1 MLNFELNKQVKID
14 VDKKF
19 LNAVIRGFSQEWKL
33 KGRFNFSLAFIDAKN
48 IKKLNQDYR
57 GKNRVTDVLS
67 FAEDKNDFIEMPSA
81 EKYLGEILICASQA
95 EKQAKQFNQ
104 SLKKE
109 IARLL
114 IHGLAHLVGYEH
126 EGVPPK
132 RAGEMRGFEER
143 VRARINTKS

>member
-1 MLNFELNKQVKID
+1 MLNFELNKQVKAD
-14 VDKKF
+14 VEEKF
-19 LNAVIRGFSQEWKL
+19 LKKAVAVFNQESGL
-33 KGRFNFSLAFIDAKN
+33 KGKIYFSLALVDAIT
-48 IKKLNQDYR
+48 IKKLNRNYR

-81 EKYLGEILICASQA
+81 EKYLGEILICAPQA

-126 EGVPPK
+126 EGVSPK
-132 RAGEMRGFEER
+132 RAGEMRELEER
-143 VRARINTKS
+143 VMARINFKF